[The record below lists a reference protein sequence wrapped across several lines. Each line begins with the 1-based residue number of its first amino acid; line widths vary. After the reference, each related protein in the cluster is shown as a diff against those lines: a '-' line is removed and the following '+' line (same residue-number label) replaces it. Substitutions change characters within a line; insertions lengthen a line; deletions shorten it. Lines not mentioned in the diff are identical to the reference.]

1 MSLSVKGDYFL
12 KQCYEICPCNG
23 DGLCSLWGT
32 DWILKYSLDELR
44 LQSYFYSSM
53 KFSSSVVLI
62 RWWYLFTYLS
72 HVPSS
77 YYEQVISSM
86 FGEDLWLQLIILII
100 TIYLW
105 LLVAGNWLLLRGG
118 IAQSIQ
124 STAAIFWR
132 IVRPGLSFNAPYS
145 ATHAVWLYQR
155 HLAVKQKGGEKW
167 PWILLTLHLN
177 HATQGSF
184 TCRKILRHGT
194 SCFTSHPKEGVLRI
208 FIAIK
213 KFIALVAFEPASFGS
228 SGKHTNHYAT
238 ETTFRS
244 DIWGISYLRNAPCNL
259 QFHHYA

>member
-1 MSLSVKGDYFL
+1 MSLGVKGDYFL

-62 RWWYLFTYLS
+62 RWCYVCTYLS

-86 FGEDLWLQLIILII
+86 FGEDFWLQLIILII

-105 LLVAGNWLLLRGG
+105 LLVAGNWLLFGVVSHKASRALRPFSGVLC
-118 IAQSIQ
+118 S
-124 STAAIFWR
+124 
-132 IVRPGLSFNAPYS
+132 P
-145 ATHAVWLYQR
+145 VWVLMPWFSHPR
-155 HLAVKQKGGEKW
+155 CLVVPEHLAVKQKGGEKC

-238 ETTFRS
+238 EATFRS